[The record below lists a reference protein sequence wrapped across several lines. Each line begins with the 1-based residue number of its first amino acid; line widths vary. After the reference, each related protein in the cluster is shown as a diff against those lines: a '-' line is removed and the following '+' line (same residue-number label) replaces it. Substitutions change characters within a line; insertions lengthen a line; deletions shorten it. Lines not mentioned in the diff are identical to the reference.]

1 MTAVARSITGSDRV
15 STPRSSK
22 TLHQNKR
29 SGCWQSAATGGSDVL
44 IESLSKVVDE
54 DLRQMA
60 RARLAFDRRLWASRQ
75 LHCPC
80 RCSQTHLKNSQRYR
94 PLR

>member
-15 STPRSSK
+15 SASRSSK

-29 SGCWQSAATGGSDVL
+29 SGCWQSAANGGSGIL
-44 IESLSKVVDE
+44 IESLSKAGDE

-60 RARLAFDRRLWASRQ
+60 RAR
-75 LHCPC
+75 
-80 RCSQTHLKNSQRYR
+80 
-94 PLR
+94 

>member
-15 STPRSSK
+15 STSRSSK
-22 TLHQNKR
+22 TPHQNKR

-44 IESLSKVVDE
+44 IESLSQVVDE

-60 RARLAFDRRLWASRQ
+60 RAS
-75 LHCPC
+75 
-80 RCSQTHLKNSQRYR
+80 
-94 PLR
+94 

>member
-29 SGCWQSAATGGSDVL
+29 SGCWQSAANGDVL

-60 RARLAFDRRLWASRQ
+60 RAR
-75 LHCPC
+75 
-80 RCSQTHLKNSQRYR
+80 
-94 PLR
+94 